1 MIVARYG
8 AISRMLEGIGTL
20 IVDRVDCRELAKP
33 NSSAAA
39 VAPSGVHRPK
49 IIAARAM

>member
-1 MIVARYG
+1 MFEGMGTLSVAR
-8 AISRMLEGIGTL
+8 M
-20 IVDRVDCRELAKP
+20 DCSEVEKP

-49 IIAARAM
+49 IIAASAM